1 MAVYAGAIRTGRLG
15 LVVSI
20 FHLSS
25 WSEAQRT
32 CLRPARSISTCRDR
46 AILLEAR
53 FSTQKNCELVGNPSI
68 HLEARLKLVGH
79 PGFRP
84 GFKQDRVMECD
95 LYAQIPLLE
104 WLMV

>member
-15 LVVSI
+15 LVVSK

-46 AILLEAR
+46 AILLKAR
-53 FSTQKNCELVGNPSI
+53 FSTQKKLWAGRKPVYPAWS
-68 HLEARLKLVGH
+68 ALKAGRA
-79 PGFRP
+79 PGFP
-84 GFKQDRVMECD
+84 T
-95 LYAQIPLLE
+95 
-104 WLMV
+104 WLQAG